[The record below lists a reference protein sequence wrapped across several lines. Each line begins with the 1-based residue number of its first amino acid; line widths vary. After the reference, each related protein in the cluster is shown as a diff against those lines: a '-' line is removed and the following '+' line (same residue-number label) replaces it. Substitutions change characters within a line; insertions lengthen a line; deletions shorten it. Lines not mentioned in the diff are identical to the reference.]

1 MDNEETMKQRL
12 DRLDRELVEL
22 EDKFDNVTQ
31 EDNHLTTDKE
41 RDDGLDRTV

>member
-22 EDKFDNVTQ
+22 EDKFDSITK
-31 EDNHLTTDKE
+31 EDNPLTTEKE
-41 RDDGLDRTV
+41 RDDGE